1 MDPVTM
7 MVASIGMQFLN
18 NYANNKKNAEIQEK
32 QREFQRA
39 AAEHDFERMRK
50 LQAESAKLALEL
62 ETEVHKERVEDIN
75 SNYDTLLDNFAHNF
89 TIQNWPLN
97 VLPFVMKGESFGS
110 LFNGTTQSVNMHCIL
125 TPSNC
130 EWFNKN
136 FYDDIDLQLEAEMN
150 NNWNTQTTHPIVYYG
165 GAWNRR
171 IINKDISIPA
181 PPNII
186 DLDDIDL
193 LRIKLKDVPV
203 VVITP
208 YFDPWLHFKVNLWGM
223 GKDSKVPYRID
234 IPHGND
240 IEYSQRIFSYDYHKD
255 NTELTDDFEN
265 TTIEEFVPYLECLI
279 GFIADKYFWGMY
291 GLSPILPRLL
301 CSNPSL
307 HLINS
312 YRDKYYSLV
321 ESNSSCVSVS
331 EAVKHLELLKGV
343 SDFNNVTSYK
353 NKIIQYFID
362 YCNSFSLSENI
373 QDCIDFCAQDF
384 CLRPLLLKF
393 LDILPEYNSDYI
405 INWIE
410 QTKRINCA
418 ESDDYI
424 CYEVDNTSLEIIK
437 ELINQEHTNFY
448 KPEIFCFAVW
458 NPNTIIGEF
467 LTNSYNRC
475 SCKDLHPRLFVL
487 HKGNDFVRSSEELE
501 IYEINLFTFKLKT
514 MSSKKQ
520 QIVTDLRKRLGN
532 IMIKHGQRLA
542 QDEYPKESSGK
553 SPWGPSQVKSKAT
566 FEDVITFFAKSIDD
580 GTVDSMYVEQDMSIS
595 FVLDWLDSLSLQDEN
610 KLYLIRGFV
619 KAHNSFVYCAVLAK
633 DNKLLLENSPLKCF
647 ITQNESDE
655 MKELFG
661 NSDIYI
667 IPFTD

>member
-1 MDPVTM
+1 MHSMDPVTM

-150 NNWNTQTTHPIVYYG
+150 NNWNTQTTHPVVYYG

-171 IINKDISIPA
+171 AINKDISIPA

-186 DLDDIDL
+186 DLDDIEL

-240 IEYSQRIFSYDYHKD
+240 IKYSQRIFSYDYHKD
-255 NTELTDDFEN
+255 NTELADDFVN

-279 GFIADKYFWGMY
+279 GFIADKYFWSMY
-291 GLSPILPRLL
+291 HIVPLTPTYIA
-301 CSNPSL
+301 
-307 HLINS
+307 
-312 YRDKYYSLV
+312 K
-321 ESNSSCVSVS
+321 
-331 EAVKHLELLKGV
+331 KHLC
-343 SDFNNVTSYK
+343 F
-353 NKIIQYFID
+353 F
-362 YCNSFSLSENI
+362 
-373 QDCIDFCAQDF
+373 
-384 CLRPLLLKF
+384 
-393 LDILPEYNSDYI
+393 
-405 INWIE
+405 
-410 QTKRINCA
+410 
-418 ESDDYI
+418 SDDI
-424 CYEVDNTSLEIIK
+424 
-437 ELINQEHTNFY
+437 
-448 KPEIFCFAVW
+448 
-458 NPNTIIGEF
+458 
-467 LTNSYNRC
+467 R
-475 SCKDLHPRLFVL
+475 
-487 HKGNDFVRSSEELE
+487 
-501 IYEINLFTFKLKT
+501 
-514 MSSKKQ
+514 
-520 QIVTDLRKRLGN
+520 
-532 IMIKHGQRLA
+532 
-542 QDEYPKESSGK
+542 
-553 SPWGPSQVKSKAT
+553 
-566 FEDVITFFAKSIDD
+566 
-580 GTVDSMYVEQDMSIS
+580 
-595 FVLDWLDSLSLQDEN
+595 
-610 KLYLIRGFV
+610 KLYLSEIESKQQGVITDNLYDIERKLDYIESV
-619 KAHNSFVYCAVLAK
+619 AVLLDKEKRQMLESELLSSAK
-633 DNKLLLENSPLKCF
+633 SLIALWDNRISTVSELKGYIKGQEITNITDSIKQLQDIDSLEYKEVEADYLDLSEYANKFKLYIDKNADRFDTNTISLYIRHQTYNKFDIHIYDMRNKCF
-647 ITQNESDE
+647 IIKNDGFDYKISARQVKNVFNIKSIFKNKADGYILCRYNRIEKLIE
-655 MKELFG
+655 EL
-661 NSDIYI
+661 NNTNILIY
-667 IPFTD
+667 